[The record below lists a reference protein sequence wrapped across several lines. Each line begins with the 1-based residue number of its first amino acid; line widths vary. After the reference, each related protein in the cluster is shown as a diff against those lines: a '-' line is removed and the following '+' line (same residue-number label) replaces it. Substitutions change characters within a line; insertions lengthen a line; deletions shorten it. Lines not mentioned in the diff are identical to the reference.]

1 MDTNTG
7 MTMFEFLANM
17 NGTNI
22 ALLGAAIAALL
33 PGMGSAKGV
42 GMVGEAS
49 SGLLTDDPSK
59 FGGALLLQALPGT
72 QGIYGLVTAF
82 LVLFKIGLFGGLAE
96 LTTAQGMFFFLA
108 CVPITVVGY
117 FSAIKQ
123 ARVAVAGVSLI
134 AKRPG
139 EVAKAMTSAALV
151 ETYAIFALLISL
163 LAILFAN
170 VG

>member
-1 MDTNTG
+1 
-7 MTMFEFLANM
+7 MTLFDLLKEM
-17 NGTNI
+17 NGTNL
-22 ALLGAAIAALL
+22 ALLGAALAALL

-49 SGLLTDDPSK
+49 SGLLADDPNK
-59 FGGALLLQALPGT
+59 FGGALLMQALPGT

-82 LVLFKIGLFGGLAE
+82 LVLFKVGLFGELAA
-96 LTTAQGMFFFLA
+96 LTTAQGMFFLLA
-108 CVPITVVGY
+108 CLPITVVGY

-123 ARVAVAGVSLI
+123 ARVAVGGINLI

-163 LAILFAN
+163 LAILFAT
-170 VG
+170 V

>member
-1 MDTNTG
+1 
-7 MTMFEFLANM
+7 MTLFDLLKEM
-17 NGTNI
+17 NGTNL
-22 ALLGAAIAALL
+22 ALLGAALAALL

-49 SGLLTDDPSK
+49 SGLLADDPNK
-59 FGGALLLQALPGT
+59 FGGALLMQALPGT

-82 LVLFKIGLFGGLAE
+82 LVLFKVGLFGELAA
-96 LTTAQGMFFFLA
+96 LTTAQGVFFLLA
-108 CVPITVVGY
+108 CLPITVVGY

-123 ARVAVAGVSLI
+123 ARVAVGGINLI

-163 LAILFAN
+163 LAILFAT
-170 VG
+170 V